1 MKIKLMDFSIIIPA
15 YEESA
20 KIAIDVKMAAEF
32 LAGND
37 FKGEI
42 IVVDDC
48 SSDNTARIAEKV
60 QVPSDV
66 TLKVL
71 RYEPHRG
78 KGYAV
83 RTGIAASTGEYVM
96 FADSGCCVPFGNS
109 LLGIE
114 LLKDGTADIANAS
127 RKHFASDIL
136 EDQPF
141 HRRVCSNI
149 IRRIIKILLGIPR
162 GITDT
167 QCGFKVYKGDIAR
180 ELYAEC
186 ISDGFM
192 FDVEI
197 ILRAHKKGYR
207 IAEFPIEWSC
217 DPDSRLSVVRTP
229 LPVLS
234 EMWAIKRAIRRM

>member
-1 MKIKLMDFSIIIPA
+1 MKIKPMDFSIIIPA

-20 KIAIDVKMAAEF
+20 KIEADVKMAAEF

-37 FKGEI
+37 LHGEI
-42 IVVDDC
+42 IVVDDS
-48 SSDNTARIAEKV
+48 SSDNTSQIAKAVE
-60 QVPSDV
+60 VPSGI
-66 TLKVL
+66 TLEVL

-83 RTGIAASTGEYVM
+83 RTGIAASTGDYVM

-109 LLGIE
+109 LLGLEI
-114 LLKDGTADIANAS
+114 LKDGTADIANAS

-136 EDQPF
+136 NDQPV

-149 IRRIIKILLGIPR
+149 IRWIIKILLGLPR
-162 GITDT
+162 GLTDT

-180 ELYAEC
+180 ELYAQC

-217 DPDSRLSVVRTP
+217 DPDTRLSVVRTP

-234 EMWAIKRAIRRM
+234 ELWAIKRAVRRM